1 MDCLTDYDQTHDD
14 VSESALDIEA
24 RRIILD
30 VPSLYHLDV
39 DLTLPD
45 AQIVAMFGGSS
56 NKDSTLMLKR
66 QRDFNVD
73 TAEAEWRVQE
83 GILVISV

>member
-1 MDCLTDYDQTHDD
+1 MGCLTDHDQTHDD
-14 VSESALDIEA
+14 VSESTLDIEA

-30 VPSLYHLDV
+30 VPSLYHLDI
-39 DLTLPD
+39 DLALPD

-56 NKDSTLMLKR
+56 NEDSALMLKR
-66 QRDFNVD
+66 QRDFDVD

-83 GILVISV
+83 GIIIISL